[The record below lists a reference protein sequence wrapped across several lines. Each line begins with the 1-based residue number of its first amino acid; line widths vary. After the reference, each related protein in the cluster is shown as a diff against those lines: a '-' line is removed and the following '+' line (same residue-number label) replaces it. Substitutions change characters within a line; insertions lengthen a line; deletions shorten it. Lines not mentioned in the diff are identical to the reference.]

1 MSEEKAI
8 DIVRPP
14 VAIDIVR
21 LLVPV
26 EEAKKQ
32 WDIFENLKTKLLV
45 DDDYQTIAGK
55 RFIKRSG
62 FRKIAV
68 FFGISDRLLKEERID
83 RPDGSFVWKLIVEAV
98 APNGRT
104 SIGVGACD
112 SMERQNWA
120 HREHDCYSTA
130 HTRAKSRAISDMI
143 AGGLVSAEEIEASQQ
158 PSQQPQQQPPY
169 RTVNARTLNAPA
181 TTEDWTRMLEGL
193 PWIDSS
199 ANWLPPGTLY
209 VFGDTVEAQ
218 DLVLAMRNNPEFRA
232 TMKGVIYQFLFGK
245 GDIGPETFINAM
257 PIAENKSSEAP
268 REG

>member
-1 MSEEKAI
+1 MSDEKAI
-8 DIVRPP
+8 DIVRP
-14 VAIDIVR
+14 
-21 LLVPV
+21 LVTV
-26 EEAKKQ
+26 EEATKQ
-32 WDIFENLKTKLLV
+32 WGIFENLKNKLLV
-45 DDDYQTIAGK
+45 DEDYQTIAGK

-68 FFGISDRLLKEERID
+68 FFGISDRLLKEERVD
-83 RPDGSFVWKLIVEAV
+83 RSDGSFVWRITVEAV

-104 SIGVGACD
+104 SVGVGACD
-112 SMERQNWA
+112 SDERQNWA
-120 HREHDCYSTA
+120 HREHDCLSTA

-158 PSQQPQQQPPY
+158 PQQQPQPF

-181 TTEDWTRMLEGL
+181 NAEDWTRMLEGL
-193 PWIDSS
+193 PWLESS

-232 TMKGVIYQFLFGK
+232 TMRGVIYKFQFGK
-245 GDIGPETFINAM
+245 GNIGSETFINAM
-257 PIAENKSSEAP
+257 PIAESRSKDAP